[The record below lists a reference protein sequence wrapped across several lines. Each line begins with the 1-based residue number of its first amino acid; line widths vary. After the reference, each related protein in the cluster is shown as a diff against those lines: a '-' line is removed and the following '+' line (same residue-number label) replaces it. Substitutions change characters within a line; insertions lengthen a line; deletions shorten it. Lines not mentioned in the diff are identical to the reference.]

1 MLKVG
6 QFCKIKNNLQLG
18 KKYGTVTYSKTIEGY
33 LGRLLKI
40 RRISST
46 GTAYCTIVETG
57 EKVGTFHELMLD
69 FPKFEIN
76 ETYEI
81 TNEFEDDSE
90 IVKLTR
96 ITVGCPYYPFNNI
109 YEFYY
114 HTSDASGVLGAG
126 IFTESC
132 LLKSI
137 KKQSEGLPNLQNLL
151 INNTNENRLQE
162 QENNIPRRVKLSGC
176 RIQGR
181 VNKTSISSRPL
192 RNPKS
197 FRGK

>member
-18 KKYGTVTYSKTIEGY
+18 KKYGTVTYSKMIEGY

-40 RRISST
+40 RSISST

-81 TNEFEDDSE
+81 TDVYKDSK
-90 IVKLTR
+90 IIKSTK
-96 ITVGCPYYPFNNI
+96 ITVGCPYYPSNNI

-114 HTSDASGVLGAG
+114 HTSDVSGVLGAG
-126 IFTESC
+126 IFTESR

-137 KKQSEGLPNLQNLL
+137 KKQSEGLQNLL

-162 QENNIPRRVKLSGC
+162 QESNIPRRVKLSGC

-181 VNKTSISSRPL
+181 IYKTSISSRPL

>member
-40 RRISST
+40 RSISST

-76 ETYEI
+76 ETCEI
-81 TNEFEDDSE
+81 TNVYEDDPK
-90 IVKLTR
+90 IIKPTR
-96 ITVGCPYYPFNNI
+96 ITVGCPYYPSNNI

-114 HTSDASGVLGAG
+114 HTSVS
-126 IFTESC
+126 IFTESR
-132 LLKSI
+132 LLRSI

-162 QENNIPRRVKLSGC
+162 QESNIPRRVKLSGC

-181 VNKTSISSRPL
+181 INKASISSRPL

>member
-40 RRISST
+40 RSISST

-81 TNEFEDDSE
+81 TDVYKDSK
-90 IVKLTR
+90 IIKSTK
-96 ITVGCPYYPFNNI
+96 ITVGCPYYPSNNI

-114 HTSDASGVLGAG
+114 HTSDVSGVNF
-126 IFTESC
+126 FTESF
-132 LLKSI
+132 LLKYAAKGYA
-137 KKQSEGLPNLQNLL
+137 KKQSEGLQNLL

-162 QENNIPRRVKLSGC
+162 QKSNIPRRVKLSGC

-181 VNKTSISSRPL
+181 VYKTSISSRPL